1 MVNKCILL
9 KKGKTIRFMV
19 SIVSILEAM
28 KFILVLCLALT
39 LFIGCGEPN
48 LDDPKVREKVLAE
61 AIDEDS
67 LQIRHTP
74 SGEEL
79 LYAPNQE
86 QPYTGW
92 VRINQGLM
100 HLQDGELHGI
110 YLRWHNNQ
118 QNLGKGTYKKG
129 SKEGLWTSWHEN
141 GQKAREGNYQNG
153 KEEGPWILW
162 HENGQKL
169 NEGNYQNGKEEGL
182 WILWHE
188 NGQKA
193 REGNYQNGKKE
204 GPWTLWHDYQQKPL
218 NVTYMRD
225 IIIQGYSVFGI
236 FCNIFHIC

>member
-86 QPYTGW
+86 QPDTGW

-118 QNLGKGTYKKG
+118 QNLGKGTYKKVLKRVYG
-129 SKEGLWTSWHEN
+129 PHGMRTGRKGVKETIRT
-141 GQKAREGNYQNG
+141 ARKRVYGFYG
-153 KEEGPWILW
+153 MRTGRKRVKETIRTARKRDHGPYGTTI
-162 HENGQKL
+162 NK
-169 NEGNYQNGKEEGL
+169 N
-182 WILWHE
+182 
-188 NGQKA
+188 
-193 REGNYQNGKKE
+193 R
-204 GPWTLWHDYQQKPL
+204 
-218 NVTYMRD
+218 
-225 IIIQGYSVFGI
+225 
-236 FCNIFHIC
+236 